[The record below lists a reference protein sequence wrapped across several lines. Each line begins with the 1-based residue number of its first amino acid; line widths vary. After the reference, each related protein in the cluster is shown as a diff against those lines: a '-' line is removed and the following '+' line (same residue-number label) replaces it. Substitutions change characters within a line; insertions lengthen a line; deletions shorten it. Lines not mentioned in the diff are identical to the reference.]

1 MIRIYVAT
9 YITVYCFDI
18 LPTEHYSAEYEVFIC
33 YYSQIVNCLSVEALS
48 PHFVS
53 QNIISPAE
61 QMEICGVLSP
71 IKAAGLL
78 LSKISCALSV
88 GITEDFYKFLDITE
102 KYGTTDSKT
111 VTTAIRKRLLKCQ
124 DKGI

>member
-1 MIRIYVAT
+1 M
-9 YITVYCFDI
+9 
-18 LPTEHYSAEYEVFIC
+18 
-33 YYSQIVNCLSVEALS
+33 NCLSAEALS

-78 LSKISCALSV
+78 LSKISCALNAEL
-88 GITEDFYKFLDITE
+88 TEDFYKFLDITE
-102 KYGTTDSKT
+102 KYGSTDSKT
-111 VTTAIRKRLLKCQ
+111 VTTAIRKRLLKFQ